1 LTHLVKQRFA
11 GVDDVSTVHVPAT
24 FFGQTFL
31 RQLMLGTHDAQAPY
45 QDVVALHRT
54 FPEYLDQSPRHLGD
68 RNIYSAGA
76 IAYLTNLKNHMRFNL
91 DRFMSRTLKA
101 MYPQLTG
108 TDRIRLVKKIK
119 GVDTRE
125 DTDTDAEATST
136 SSRSDEDT
144 ESANAQGFDENAIVH
159 AHRSALGFA
168 SPHDCMS
175 FAWLRADGC
184 LPYILRYYVFL
195 NRALEKHAEAL
206 PEERRSRVTQA
217 LFDVV
222 PLCHIKTHFI
232 TVDTSVLHGLLKE
245 LRYIPVKCT
254 VQTFMAMKD
263 EHWHSVFRI
272 SRLQGQRCRFT
283 GTFETDGTTINMHFV
298 RQCEAKEID
307 AGNSHAEELPVE
319 ETDLVV
325 GCDPGG
331 KDIMALAIPK
341 RGSDG
346 ARDDLGMGDVRLK
359 TFSRARYYREAGIIN
374 ARKHAEHWNAN
385 IRSELTELS
394 AVSSRGSDLNA
405 FRAYVAVHIRHGT
418 RLWTEYTK
426 PRWARQRFRLYGGK
440 KRAFSNFL
448 NELEAIR
455 RETSRA
461 DGIARRLVVA
471 YGNGRAVAMRGCTP
485 APSTRAFAECSHRF
499 VTVPV
504 DEFRTSYTH
513 SEYGCELMR
522 VQKKQV
528 PVSQDSAA
536 QSYGRSIVRGLLWC
550 RSTSSDAKS
559 SKPGHF
565 VNRDLNAALNI
576 RRCLL
581 GGRNGRPPAL
591 DRQSFVGQRL
601 HRRVGITI
609 QR

>member
-1 LTHLVKQRFA
+1 
-11 GVDDVSTVHVPAT
+11 
-24 FFGQTFL
+24 
-31 RQLMLGTHDAQAPY
+31 
-45 QDVVALHRT
+45 
-54 FPEYLDQSPRHLGD
+54 
-68 RNIYSAGA
+68 
-76 IAYLTNLKNHMRFNL
+76 MR
-91 DRFMSRTLKA
+91 
-101 MYPQLTG
+101 
-108 TDRIRLVKKIK
+108 
-119 GVDTRE
+119 
-125 DTDTDAEATST
+125 
-136 SSRSDEDT
+136 
-144 ESANAQGFDENAIVH
+144 
-159 AHRSALGFA
+159 
-168 SPHDCMS
+168 
-175 FAWLRADGC
+175 
-184 LPYILRYYVFL
+184 
-195 NRALEKHAEAL
+195 
-206 PEERRSRVTQA
+206 
-217 LFDVV
+217 
-222 PLCHIKTHFI
+222 
-232 TVDTSVLHGLLKE
+232 
-245 LRYIPVKCT
+245 
-254 VQTFMAMKD
+254 D

-272 SRLQGQRCRFT
+272 SRLEGQRCRFT
-283 GTFETDGTTINMHFV
+283 GTIETDGTAINMHFV
-298 RQCEAKEID
+298 RQCEARERD
-307 AGNSHAEELPVE
+307 GVNTTSSSPHAEEIRVQE
-319 ETDLVV
+319 NDMVV

-346 ARDDLGMGDVRLK
+346 ARDDIGMGDVRLK
-359 TFSRARYYREAGIIN
+359 TFSRARYYREAGVID

-405 FRAYVAVHIRHGT
+405 FRAYVAVHVRHGT
-418 RLWTEYTK
+418 RLWAEYTK

-440 KRAFSNFL
+440 KRAFANFF

-461 DGIARRLVVA
+461 DGTACRLVVA
-471 YGNGRAVAMRGCTP
+471 YGNGRAVATRGCTP

-513 SEYGCELMR
+513 SELGCELMR

-528 PVSQDSAA
+528 PVFHDSTAPPEQQHS
-536 QSYGRSIVRGLLWC
+536 QSYARSIVRGLLWC

-581 GGRNGRPPAL
+581 GGRNGRPSAL